1 MLTFVYKKVKW
12 LLIQMIVYFQ
22 EGRRQN
28 NNSDEEKKNGT
39 KKRTQFHEKPISLFP
54 FTWNACITFLQVL
67 WSLDI
72 YNNN

>member
-1 MLTFVYKKVKW
+1 
-12 LLIQMIVYFQ
+12 MIVYFQ

-28 NNSDEEKKNGT
+28 NNSDEEKKKKT
-39 KKRTQFHEKPISLFP
+39 ERKKRTQFHEKPISLFP